1 MSIELRYSDRLLP
14 KRGRSNWTGNQ
25 GAEKT
30 CYAHATTR
38 LIARLIK
45 VKFSEYFSGEN
56 EGIDKYYDTIT
67 CSTQTTIFH
76 CILEDLKESYE
87 LEEQIQFATEIMSAL
102 LFHFI
107 YNCIIE
113 EFGCKG
119 GRAALAIEYIFEIL
133 RANITMPDIKK
144 KLKYDEKLFAEP
156 DNIMFSRFLERLKN
170 ICDDINE
177 AIINGF
183 FKPEIFSSNNLGVF
197 SSDPSNAIMMNT
209 LLMPS
214 VRSAIKTKL
223 IKKDNFFSNV
233 LGTIKAVTTAGLY
246 VLLGL
251 HHVDIRLGHDIII
264 SGVDDEDKS
273 LIIKNSWGSEGN
285 NWSIG
290 SFNIITNNRISWIVL
305 QKYVT
310 NPPKGHN
317 PLVPLV
323 ELIFIFPREDIDM
336 KSGVSKSVPDIIV
349 TKLSNTWSRFTNSVK
364 NPFKNRFT
372 TRFTRF
378 LGKGRKK
385 KQKKTKRKRKKIS
398 N

>member
-1 MSIELRYSDRLLP
+1 MSIELRYNDSLLP
-14 KRGRSNWTGNQ
+14 KRGRSKWTGNQ

-45 VKFSEYFSGEN
+45 IKFTEYFSGEN
-56 EGIDKYYDTIT
+56 EEIDKYYDTIT
-67 CSTQTTIFH
+67 CTTQKTIFH

-87 LEEQIQFATEIMSAL
+87 LEEQIQFAAEIMSAL

-133 RANITMPDIKK
+133 RANITMLDIKK

-183 FKPEIFSSNNLGVF
+183 FKPEIFSSINLGVF
-197 SSDPSNAIMMNT
+197 SSDPSNIFMMNT

-214 VRSAIKTKL
+214 VRSAIKSKL

-246 VLLGL
+246 VLLRLYNVNIG
-251 HHVDIRLGHDIII
+251 LGHDIII
-264 SGVDDEDKS
+264 SEVDDDDKS
-273 LIIKNSWGSEGN
+273 LIIKNSWGSKGN

-290 SFNIITNNRISWIVL
+290 SFNIITNNRIPWIVL

-317 PLVPLV
+317 PLLSLV
-323 ELIFIFPREDIDM
+323 DLIFIFPREDIDM
-336 KSGVSKSVPDIIV
+336 KSGLTKSVPDIIV
-349 TKLSNTWSRFTNSVK
+349 TKLSNTWSRFT

-385 KQKKTKRKRKKIS
+385 KQKKTKRKRKKKLIK
-398 N
+398 